1 MLNERLRK
9 TLQEVS
15 CFYDQRKVGDVGFLG
30 FRRSS
35 DLTKVFACIDELIR
49 KRILVPYRS
58 LFLDMGCADGRVN
71 VLLSYLVKKSAGVE
85 IDEWTLEEYGPLR
98 KDLENRLG
106 EMGLIIPP
114 DNIFLFNGD
123 TTEDRIHKSI
133 YDQMGVS
140 FEDFDLF
147 YTYLT
152 MYEEFSNLIVRK
164 GKRGSVLMLYG
175 IEKVIPK
182 LEGLKLLTPEA
193 PLNGILAL
201 YRKR

>member
-1 MLNERLRK
+1 M
-9 TLQEVS
+9 
-15 CFYDQRKVGDVGFLG
+15 G

-35 DLTKVFACIDELIR
+35 DLSKLFACIDELIR

-98 KDLENRLG
+98 KDLENHLG

-114 DNIFLFNGD
+114 DNIFVFNGD

>member
-1 MLNERLRK
+1 MA
-9 TLQEVS
+9 
-15 CFYDQRKVGDVGFLG
+15 CFYDRRKVGDGGCLG

-35 DLTKVFACIDELIR
+35 DLTKLVACVDELIH
-49 KRILVPYRS
+49 KGILVPYKS

-85 IDEWTLEEYGPLR
+85 IDEWTLEEYEHLR
-98 KDLENRLG
+98 KDLGDHLKEKDL
-106 EMGLIIPP
+106 MIPP

-123 TTEDRIHKSI
+123 TTEDRIHKRIS
-133 YDQMGVS
+133 DTTGVS

-152 MYEEFSNLIVRK
+152 MYEEFSNLVVRK
-164 GKRGSVLMLYG
+164 GKPGSVLMLYG
-175 IEKVIPK
+175 VEKVIPR
-182 LEGLKLLTPEA
+182 LEGLKLLTPKA

-201 YRKR
+201 YRKW